1 ANGDPVDPL
10 ERISPLAG
18 GRRASNTDHNR
29 RTIMAIAGR
38 KNRNNAVLDMPAR
51 AGPLS
56 HTHKL
61 AVRERSREPN
71 PPLPPSPQSA
81 RPRTRLN
88 QSTINIGQVQ
98 TRLPR
103 NRIPS
108 TIQLDALR
116 RFERLPDRRPR
127 SIART
132 NPSPITNS
140 QMRTAAVI
148 ELTNLWRRRN
158 NATAVTNP
166 SPQINNRGNNSRARI
181 EPDKRDWLVSDRR
194 ARIALTL
201 SRNRPARTA

>member
-1 ANGDPVDPL
+1 
-10 ERISPLAG
+10 
-18 GRRASNTDHNR
+18 
-29 RTIMAIAGR
+29 
-38 KNRNNAVLDMPAR
+38 MPAR
-51 AGPLS
+51 PGPLS

-61 AVRERSREPN
+61 PVRERSRERH

-88 QSTINIGQVQ
+88 QRTINIGQVQ

-103 NRIPS
+103 NRTPG

-127 SIART
+127 SVTRT

-148 ELTNLWRRRN
+148 ELTNRWRRRN
-158 NATAVTNP
+158 NATAVT
-166 SPQINNRGNNSRARI
+166 SPRPQMDDRGHNSRART
-181 EPDKRDWLVSDRR
+181 EPDKRDWLVRDRC
-194 ARIALTL
+194 ARIVSAVGGNGPIRTPFKQDEL
-201 SRNRPARTA
+201 SRRLLPIPPDGNSVPPRPGGNLRPV